1 MNSKTVFGLIGSAFI
16 TVVGLYRLF
25 SESLSSTP
33 LFIAYLFIITGFI
46 GGCANG
52 IKLLKYKKI

>member
-1 MNSKTVFGLIGSAFI
+1 MNSKTVGLIGSVFI

-46 GGCANG
+46 GICANG
-52 IKLLKYKKI
+52 IKLFKSKKI